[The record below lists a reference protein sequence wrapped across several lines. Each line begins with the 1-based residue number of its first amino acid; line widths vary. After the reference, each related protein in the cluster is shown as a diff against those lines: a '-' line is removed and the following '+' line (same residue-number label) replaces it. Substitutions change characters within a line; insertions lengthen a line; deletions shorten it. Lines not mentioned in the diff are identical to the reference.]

1 MLTVLLRLRLLPTFN
16 FDLAP
21 AVPLRASADLL
32 WATFQ
37 LARPK
42 LKLPPRVSTAPL
54 VRFNVADD
62 PSSPL
67 AALESPVLENVNVRL
82 PSTVSTA
89 VAWEPLARPSTPVKV
104 IAVAPLLTVRLSL
117 L

>member
-1 MLTVLLRLRLLPTFN
+1 MLLRLRLLPTFN
-16 FDLAP
+16 LDLAP
-21 AVPLRASADLL
+21 AVPLRVSTDLL

-42 LKLPPRVSTAPL
+42 LRVPPRLSTAPL
-54 VRFNVADD
+54 VRLRVADD

-67 AALESPVLENVNVRL
+67 AALESPVPANVSIRL
-82 PSTVSTA
+82 PSTVNTA
-89 VAWEPLARPSTPVKV
+89 VAWAPLARPSAPVKF